1 MTLLPGPPLD
11 EDGPVYTVI
20 VLIDHGVIV
29 QSTRASRQ
37 RPSIQCRPVT
47 HDIAKARATINAKH
61 WLDLK
66 LTTYTPYLTLTGKLW
81 FVYCERI
88 ICGIMVPKYGDFIL
102 YLQPCGR
109 VTVSQW
115 LKHFPWY
122 HEVPGPW
129 FNIQMS
135 SYQCRKSV
143 IVTVLI
149 ITHHKPVIDHGW
161 VSWPHRTLS
170 RGTSSKGTAVSVTM
184 CSALYSVHVYGNTHL
199 NWYGNQTNI
208 IHRVQM
214 WNAVV
219 FTRIFDLSISG
230 FNMIR
235 GYWSLHFTWD
245 FDKISCY

>member
-66 LTTYTPYLTLTGKLW
+66 LTTYTPYLTLTGELW

-88 ICGIMVPKYGDFIL
+88 ICGIMVPIYGDFIL

-115 LKHFPWY
+115 LKHFLWY

-135 SYQCRKSV
+135 SYQCRKSHCGDKT
-143 IVTVLI
+143 ILRPSYLHNGISYTGKLHLYI
-149 ITHHKPVIDHGW
+149 LPGPWIWGNSHCYRAHYY
-161 VSWPHRTLS
+161 
-170 RGTSSKGTAVSVTM
+170 TS
-184 CSALYSVHVYGNTHL
+184 
-199 NWYGNQTNI
+199 
-208 IHRVQM
+208 
-214 WNAVV
+214 
-219 FTRIFDLSISG
+219 
-230 FNMIR
+230 
-235 GYWSLHFTWD
+235 
-245 FDKISCY
+245 